1 MAECVQRVLFHRR
14 VLASVSTNRFLK
26 GAASFPAAAKAFRK
40 MSACALRGLEC
51 LSFVLVE
58 MLDSLRCLPERQRR
72 FRRSSRVDAF
82 RRDRRL
88 PASVFETRSSVWA
101 AIGSLQAELPAPTPG
116 SRVVP
121 AGPLLGRSR

>member
-1 MAECVQRVLFHRR
+1 M
-14 VLASVSTNRFLK
+14 SV
-26 GAASFPAAAKAFRK
+26 
-40 MSACALRGLEC
+40 CALRGLEC

-88 PASVFETRSSVWA
+88 PASVFGPVLLSA
-101 AIGSLQAELPAPTPG
+101 LPRLA
-116 SRVVP
+116 SIC
-121 AGPLLGRSR
+121 